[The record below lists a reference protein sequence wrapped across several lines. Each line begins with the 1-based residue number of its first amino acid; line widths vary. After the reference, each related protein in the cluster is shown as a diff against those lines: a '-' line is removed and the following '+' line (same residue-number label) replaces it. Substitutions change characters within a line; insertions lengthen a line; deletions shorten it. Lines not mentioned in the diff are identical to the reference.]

1 MNDEQDLAALSPFWP
16 RVGAALTALGGL
28 CAVLGSLQTW
38 TTVDIDSAMAVV
50 PVASAILGVASIAV
64 AARLVSARTW
74 AVITA
79 LALSGLLVLLTG
91 IFCVFALSSGFIAV
105 FVILA
110 PPMCL
115 GATVVDAA
123 SIAACERAERARARL
138 SSQGLDLGI

>member
-64 AARLVSARTW
+64 ARLVSARTW

-123 SIAACERAERARARL
+123 SIGACERAERARARL